1 MLRVSCGD
9 FRGREKGDREMEGI
23 RKSGRMGRNGKEDKM
38 GQAKKGKQGGWGK
51 EEKKKLTSKELPPAP
66 CTSPPI
72 HSRRKTHIFLAKLCN
87 NGKTKSLWLL
97 SDVTMLFLKP

>member
-1 MLRVSCGD
+1 MEISGG
-9 FRGREKGDREMEGI
+9 GRRETEMEGI

-66 CTSPPI
+66 CTAHPFPQENSY
-72 HSRRKTHIFLAKLCN
+72 FLAKLCN